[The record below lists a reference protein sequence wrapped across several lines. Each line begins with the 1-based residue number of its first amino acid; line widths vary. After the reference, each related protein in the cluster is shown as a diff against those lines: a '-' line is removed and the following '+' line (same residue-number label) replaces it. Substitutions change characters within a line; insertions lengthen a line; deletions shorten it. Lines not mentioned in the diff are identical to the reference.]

1 MIDLKIY
8 YKYEYKNIHNEMKCK
23 IKIKFLNKLQVRLDK
38 IDNNYYTDLSRYK
51 KIYEILLMVY
61 NNYNLLTS
69 SDDNSLEL
77 AINEKIKELKNES
90 KYFIESLNEQQN
102 PWRKKKILILEKIF
116 NCSNDII
123 KFYKIV

>member
-1 MIDLKIY
+1 MKDLKIY
-8 YKYEYKNIHNEMKCK
+8 YKYEYKNIHNELKYK
-23 IKIKFLNKLQVRLDK
+23 IKIKFLDKLQVRLDN

-61 NNYNLLTS
+61 NNYNLLIS

-77 AINEKIKELKNES
+77 AVNKKIKELKNES
-90 KYFIESLNEQQN
+90 KYFIKSLNEQKN

-123 KFYKIV
+123 KFYKIL